1 MRPVLQRSI
10 FQSAALC
17 LVLSS
22 LAVPIL
28 AQPAPGPDELR
39 QRAIERCKANRG
51 TDCESEAGLREWIMQ
66 EQPITDEQRRAAAAA
81 RRFREQ
87 CKANPKKAGC

>member
-1 MRPVLQRSI
+1 MLHMRRCAVHYL
-10 FQSAALC
+10 AL
-17 LVLSS
+17 
-22 LAVPIL
+22 IL
-28 AQPAPGPDELR
+28 AAACLSGPAGAQPVPSPDELR
-39 QRAIERCKANRG
+39 QRAIERCKTSRG

-66 EQPITDEQRRAAAAA
+66 EQPITDDQRRAAAAA